1 VIPLGDSEVQSGVFA
16 EGNASLCG
24 GLRVDE
30 VMGGAGVKERGELD
44 AMDIYKEF
52 HGARRVRLDPGHGV
66 DGDGGVSGVLQLLRV
81 IILADNLD
89 DEQLLAHLFMAISE
103 EIVTVEALVVLASIG
118 DLGW

>member
-1 VIPLGDSEVQSGVFA
+1 VIPVGDSEVQSGVFA

-81 IILADNLD
+81 ISD